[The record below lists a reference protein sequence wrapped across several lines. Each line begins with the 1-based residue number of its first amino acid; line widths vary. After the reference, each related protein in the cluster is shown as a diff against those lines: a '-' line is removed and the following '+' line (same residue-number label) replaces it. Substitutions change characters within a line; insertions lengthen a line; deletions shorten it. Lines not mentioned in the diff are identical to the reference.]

1 MKYIDLQGNKIE
13 KETMQDRLLREIYT
27 SSVGRGVMKLLVNP
41 MISSIGGLVLNSK
54 LSTLLIPAFIKK
66 NEINMEDY
74 VEQYYNSYNQFFMR
88 QIKKEL
94 RPIDEREEAIVS
106 PSDGKATAYR
116 ISDKLVVTIKNSKY
130 TVASLLRNKEL
141 AKQYKGGY
149 LVIVRLTV
157 DDYHRYCYPVDG
169 CKSKNIHINGILHTV
184 NPIANDYV
192 KIYKE
197 NSREYTVIKTK
208 KFGDVT
214 QMEVGAL
221 MVGKIS
227 NYHQELEITKGQEKG
242 RFEFG
247 GSSIVLLLD
256 SNKVKIDE
264 DLLNNTEDGYETMIQ
279 MGQAIGYIN
288 NNE

>member
-13 KETMQDRLLREIYT
+13 KETKQDRLLHEIYT
-27 SSVGRGVMKLLVNP
+27 SAVGRGVMKLFVNP
-41 MISSIGGLVLNSK
+41 VISSLGGLVLNSR
-54 LSTLLIPAFIKK
+54 LSTLLIPEFIKK
-66 NEINMEDY
+66 YKINMEDY
-74 VEQYYNSYNQFFMR
+74 VEQYYNSYNEFFMR

-94 RPIDEREEAIVS
+94 RPIDEREEVIVS
-106 PSDGKATAYR
+106 PSDGKVTAYR

-157 DDYHRYCYPVDG
+157 DDYHRYCYPTDG
-169 CKSKNIHINGILHTV
+169 FKGKNIHINGLLHTV

-197 NSREYTVIKTK
+197 NTREYTVIETE
-208 KFGDVT
+208 KFGDII

-227 NYHQELEITKGQEKG
+227 NYHQELEVTKGQEKG

-256 SNKVKIDE
+256 SNKVKINKE
-264 DLLNNTEDGYETMIQ
+264 LLNNTENGFETMLR
-279 MGQAIGYIN
+279 MGQAIGSVNDIR
-288 NNE
+288 